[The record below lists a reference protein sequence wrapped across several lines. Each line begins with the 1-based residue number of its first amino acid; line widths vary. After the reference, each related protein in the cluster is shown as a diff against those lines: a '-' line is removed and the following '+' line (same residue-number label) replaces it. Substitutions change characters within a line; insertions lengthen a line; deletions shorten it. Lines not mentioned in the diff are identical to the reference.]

1 MPADF
6 TPIKVSDHDFMR
18 GFRSGYERFT
28 AQPRTQILVDDTVYQ
43 FLLATISDERVS
55 NREKAG
61 FLSGWY
67 AGMYRL
73 TYSFDHVSSLQPE
86 NVRG

>member
-1 MPADF
+1 MPAGF
-6 TPIKVSDHDFMR
+6 TPIKMSDQDFMK

-28 AQPRTQILVDDTVYQ
+28 TQPRTQILVDDTIYH
-43 FLLATISDERVS
+43 FLSAIIADESVS

-67 AGMYRL
+67 AGMYQL
-73 TYSFDHVSSLQPE
+73 TFSFEPVLAPLAK
-86 NVRG
+86 VGG